1 MIYFDG
7 VMLMGKRKKRQTKNK
22 PDNKFMQEL
31 RDLSLIF
38 LGLFFL
44 YSLKTNSMGK
54 VGYFIK
60 IMFLGFFSKLSII
73 IPYIIILI
81 GVINLINSNKIK
93 NIKSYKLYYPLIF
106 IMILIYGLMKK
117 DFIPVDS
124 PFIPQNLNIIFTI
137 SIEGNGSGI
146 FSTIIAYYFIKL
158 FGVNGSYIVS
168 IFALIVITL
177 FGFNI
182 SIQDALKIVNDLLVD
197 SFVSFKNFVVN
208 FVTVE
213 RKQNNK
219 SKKKIQIRNNEDS
232 YEENIQEKPIK
243 IINFDKESKNEDE
256 VDNKIYNKAIIDDI
270 KVKEDNLQSIDKNQV
285 VDKEKIN
292 DKKEK
297 EIKIVTGDNV
307 EDFEDYEI
315 PTVELLKESTN
326 TTDSKDKKQ
335 ILKNAKVLEQTLK
348 DFGVEAH
355 INQVTKGPTITR
367 YEIQP
372 KAGVKVSKIV
382 GLVDDI
388 ALSLAAKS
396 IRIEAPIPGK
406 AAVGIEVPNEQV
418 QIVTLREVIESSEFT
433 NNQSKLSFSL
443 GKDISGMPIITD
455 ISKMPH
461 LLIAGATGS
470 GKSVCVNTLINS
482 ILYKAKPDEVKFLMI
497 DPKVVELTN
506 YNGIPHLLI
515 PVVTDPKKAASAL
528 TWAVSEMNRRYK
540 LFAQNLVRDITGY
553 NNKMEEKLP
562 KIVIIIDELADLM
575 MVSPNDVEDAICR
588 LAQMARAAGM
598 HLIVATQRPSVDVI
612 TGVIKANI
620 PSRIAFAVS
629 SQADSR
635 TILDKGGAEKLLG
648 KGDML
653 FYPVGATKPV
663 RLQGAFI
670 SDDEVEEVVS
680 FVKSQVEEVKY
691 TEDIIEN
698 INKGINIESSDVD
711 DLLSDAIELIINSNQ
726 ASASML
732 QRKFRIGYNRAA
744 RLIDQM
750 EERGLIGPS
759 EGSKPRKVL
768 VTKEEFE
775 STVGE

>member
-1 MIYFDG
+1 
-7 VMLMGKRKKRQTKNK
+7 MGKRKKRQTKNK
-22 PDNKFMQEL
+22 LDNKFMQEL

-44 YSLKTNSMGK
+44 YSLKTNSMGN

-60 IMFLGFFSKLSII
+60 VMFLGFFSKLSII
-73 IPYIIILI
+73 VPYIIILI
-81 GVINLINSNKIK
+81 GVMDLINSNKIK

-106 IMILIYGLMKK
+106 IMVLIYGLMKK

-124 PFIPQNLNIIFTI
+124 PFIPENLRIIFQI

-158 FGVNGSYIVS
+158 FGVKGSYIVG

-182 SIQDALKIVNDLLVD
+182 SIQDALKRVNNLLVD
-197 SFVSFKNFVVN
+197 SFVSFKNFVIS

-219 SKKKIQIRNNEDS
+219 IKKKIKINNEKDS
-232 YEENIQEKPIK
+232 YEESSKEKPIK
-243 IINFDKESKNEDE
+243 IINFDRESKTENK
-256 VDNKIYNKAIIDDI
+256 VDNMDNKVYDKVDVEDNNIKQSSLKNIDD
-270 KVKEDNLQSIDKNQV
+270 KQDD
-285 VDKEKIN
+285 D
-292 DKKEK
+292 K
-297 EIKIVTGDNV
+297 EIKIVTSDNV
-307 EDFEDYEI
+307 ENFSDYEI
-315 PTVELLKESTN
+315 PSLDLLKESTSN
-326 TTDSKDKKQ
+326 TDLKDKKQ

-348 DFGVEAH
+348 DFGVEAQ

-418 QIVTLREVIESSEFT
+418 QIVTLREVIEAKEFT
-433 NNQSKLSFSL
+433 NNESKLSFSL

-528 TWAVSEMNRRYK
+528 NWAVSEMNRRYK
-540 LFAQNLVRDITGY
+540 LFAENSVRDITGY

-562 KIVIIIDELADLM
+562 KVVIIIDELADLM

-635 TILDKGGAEKLLG
+635 TILDMGGAEKLLG

-653 FYPVGATKPV
+653 FYPVGATKPM

-680 FVKSQVEEVKY
+680 FVKNQVGEVKY

-698 INKGINIESSDVD
+698 INKGINVESSDVD
-711 DLLSDAIELIINSNQ
+711 DLLSDAIELVINSNQ

>member
-1 MIYFDG
+1 
-7 VMLMGKRKKRQTKNK
+7 
-22 PDNKFMQEL
+22 MQEL

-38 LGLFFL
+38 LGLFLL

-60 IMFLGFFSKLSII
+60 VMFLGFFSKLSII
-73 IPYIIILI
+73 VPYIIILI
-81 GVINLINSNKIK
+81 GVINLINLDKIK
-93 NIKSYKLYYPLIF
+93 NIRSYKLYYPLVF
-106 IMILIYGLMKK
+106 MMILIYGLMKK

-124 PFIPQNLNIIFTI
+124 PFIPENLNIIFSI

-158 FGVNGSYIVS
+158 FGVKGSYIVS
-168 IFALIVITL
+168 SFALITITL
-177 FGFNI
+177 FAFNI
-182 SIQDALKIVNDLLVD
+182 SIQDALGGLNSLLID
-197 SFVSFKNFVVN
+197 SFISFKSFVVG

-213 RKQNNK
+213 RKQNKNIIKNK
-219 SKKKIQIRNNEDS
+219 IKINNKEDFYEKEDS
-232 YEENIQEKPIK
+232 YEESSEEKPIK
-243 IINFDKESKNEDE
+243 IINFDPKSKTEVNNVENNIQNSNSKNIE
-256 VDNKIYNKAIIDDI
+256 
-270 KVKEDNLQSIDKNQV
+270 KEQHEN
-285 VDKEKIN
+285 
-292 DKKEK
+292 KEK
-297 EIKIVTGDNV
+297 EIKIVTNLDAEN
-307 EDFEDYEI
+307 FSDYEI
-315 PTVELLKESTN
+315 PSIDLLKASTN
-326 TTDSKDKKQ
+326 NVDLKDKKQ

-348 DFGVEAH
+348 DFGVEAN

-418 QIVTLREVIESSEFT
+418 QIVTLREVLESKEFT
-433 NNQSKLSFSL
+433 TNESKLSFSL

-461 LLIAGATGS
+461 LLIAGSTGS

-540 LFAQNLVRDITGY
+540 LFAENSVRDITGY
-553 NNKMEEKLP
+553 NSKIEEKLP
-562 KIVIIIDELADLM
+562 KVVIIIDELADLM

-635 TILDKGGAEKLLG
+635 TILDMGGAEKLLG

-653 FYPVGATKPV
+653 FYPVGANKPV

-670 SDDEVEEVVS
+670 SDDEVEEVVT

-691 TEDIIEN
+691 TEDIIED
-698 INKGINIESSDVD
+698 INKGINMESSDAD
-711 DLLSDAIELIINSNQ
+711 DLLSDAIELVLNSNQ

>member
-22 PDNKFMQEL
+22 LDNKFMQEL

-60 IMFLGFFSKLSII
+60 VMFLGFFSKVSII
-73 IPYIIILI
+73 VPYIIILI
-81 GVINLINSNKIK
+81 GVINLINSEKIK
-93 NIKSYKLYYPLIF
+93 NVKSYKLYYPLIF

-117 DFIPVDS
+117 DFIPIDS
-124 PFIPQNLNIIFTI
+124 PFIPQNLKIIFSI

-168 IFALIVITL
+168 VFALIVITL
-177 FGFNI
+177 FAFNI
-182 SIQDALKIVNDLLVD
+182 SIQDSLKRLNDVLID
-197 SFVSFKNFVVN
+197 SFVSFKKFIVGFVM
-208 FVTVE
+208 VE
-213 RKQNNK
+213 KRQNNK
-219 SKKKIQIRNNEDS
+219 IEKKTKINNEEDS
-232 YEENIQEKPIK
+232 YQEDSKENPIK
-243 IINFDKESKNEDE
+243 IIDFEQQSKNNENE
-256 VDNKIYNKAIIDDI
+256 VSNKIGNKLSLEDTSI
-270 KVKEDNLQSIDKNQV
+270 KEENFQNTHKQQSN
-285 VDKEKIN
+285 EKSN
-292 DKKEK
+292 EKEK
-297 EIKIVTGDNV
+297 EIKIVTNSDV
-307 EDFEDYEI
+307 ENFSDYEM
-315 PTVELLKESTN
+315 PTVKLLKESTN
-326 TTDSKDKKQ
+326 NADSKDKKQ
-335 ILKNAKVLEQTLK
+335 ILKNAKLLEQTLK

-418 QIVTLREVIESSEFT
+418 QIVTLREVIESKEFT
-433 NNQSKLSFSL
+433 NNESKLSFSL

-562 KIVIIIDELADLM
+562 KVVIIIDELADLM

-670 SDDEVEEVVS
+670 SDDEVEDVVS

-691 TEDIIEN
+691 TEDIMEN

-711 DLLSDAIELIINSNQ
+711 DLLSDAIELVLNSNQ

-750 EERGLIGPS
+750 EERGLIGKS

>member
-1 MIYFDG
+1 
-7 VMLMGKRKKRQTKNK
+7 MLMGKRKKRQTKNK
-22 PDNKFMQEL
+22 LDNKFMQEL

-44 YSLKTNSMGK
+44 YSLKTNSMGN

-60 IMFLGFFSKLSII
+60 VMFLGFFSKLSII
-73 IPYIIILI
+73 VPYIIILI
-81 GVINLINSNKIK
+81 GVMDLINSNKIK

-106 IMILIYGLMKK
+106 IMVLIYGLMKK

-124 PFIPQNLNIIFTI
+124 PFIPENLRIIFQI

-158 FGVNGSYIVS
+158 FGVKGSYIVG

-182 SIQDALKIVNDLLVD
+182 SIQDALKRVNNLLVD
-197 SFVSFKNFVVN
+197 SFVSFKNFVIS

-219 SKKKIQIRNNEDS
+219 IKKKIKINNEKDS
-232 YEENIQEKPIK
+232 YEESSKEKPIK
-243 IINFDKESKNEDE
+243 IINFDRESKTENK
-256 VDNKIYNKAIIDDI
+256 VDNMDNKVYDKVDVEDNNIKQSSLKNIDD
-270 KVKEDNLQSIDKNQV
+270 KQDD
-285 VDKEKIN
+285 D
-292 DKKEK
+292 K
-297 EIKIVTGDNV
+297 EIKIVTSDNV
-307 EDFEDYEI
+307 ENFSDYEI
-315 PTVELLKESTN
+315 PSLDLLKESTSN
-326 TTDSKDKKQ
+326 TDLKDKKQ

-348 DFGVEAH
+348 DFGVEAQ

-418 QIVTLREVIESSEFT
+418 QIVTLREVIEAKEFT
-433 NNQSKLSFSL
+433 NNESKLSFSL

-528 TWAVSEMNRRYK
+528 NWAVSEMNRRYK
-540 LFAQNLVRDITGY
+540 LFAENSVRDITGY

-562 KIVIIIDELADLM
+562 KVVIIIDELADLM

-635 TILDKGGAEKLLG
+635 TILDMGGAEKLLG

-653 FYPVGATKPV
+653 FYPVGATKPM

-680 FVKSQVEEVKY
+680 FVKNQVGEVKY

-698 INKGINIESSDVD
+698 INKGINVESSDVD
-711 DLLSDAIELIINSNQ
+711 DLLSDAIELVINSNQ

>member
-1 MIYFDG
+1 MR
-7 VMLMGKRKKRQTKNK
+7 KRKKRETKNK
-22 PDNKFMQEL
+22 LDNKFMQEL

-44 YSLKTNSMGK
+44 YSLKTNSMGE

-60 IMFLGFFSKLSII
+60 VMFLGFFSKLSII
-73 IPYIIILI
+73 VPYIIILV

-93 NIKSYKLYYPLIF
+93 NIKNYKLYYPLIF
-106 IMILIYGLMKK
+106 IIILIYGLMKK

-124 PFIPQNLNIIFTI
+124 PFIPQNLKIIFSI

-177 FGFNI
+177 FAFNI
-182 SIQDALKIVNDLLVD
+182 SIQDALKRLNNLLID
-197 SFVSFKNFVVN
+197 SFIAFKNFVIS

-213 RKQNNK
+213 KRQNNK
-219 SKKKIQIRNNEDS
+219 VKKKIKINNNEDS
-232 YEENIQEKPIK
+232 YEENSKEKPIK
-243 IINFDKESKNEDE
+243 IINFDRESKTENQVDN
-256 VDNKIYNKAIIDDI
+256 VDNKVNL
-270 KVKEDNLQSIDKNQV
+270 EDNNIKQSNLKNIDKEQDN
-285 VDKEKIN
+285 DKEKEV
-292 DKKEK
+292 KV
-297 EIKIVTGDNV
+297 VTNSDV
-307 EDFEDYEI
+307 ENFSDYEI
-315 PTVELLKESTN
+315 PSVELLKESTN
-326 TTDSKDKKQ
+326 NVDVKDKKQ
-335 ILKNAKVLEQTLK
+335 ILKNAKLLEQTLK
-348 DFGVEAH
+348 DFGVEAS

-418 QIVTLREVIESSEFT
+418 QIVTLREVIESKEFT
-433 NNQSKLSFSL
+433 NNESKLSFSL

-528 TWAVSEMNRRYK
+528 NWAVSEMNRRYK
-540 LFAQNLVRDITGY
+540 LFAENLVRDITGY

-562 KIVIIIDELADLM
+562 KVVIIIDELADLM

-698 INKGINIESSDVD
+698 INKGINVESSDVD
-711 DLLSDAIELIINSNQ
+711 DLLSDAIELVINTNQ

-750 EERGLIGPS
+750 EERELIGPS

>member
-1 MIYFDG
+1 
-7 VMLMGKRKKRQTKNK
+7 
-22 PDNKFMQEL
+22 MQEL

-38 LGLFFL
+38 LGLFLL

-60 IMFLGFFSKLSII
+60 VMFLGFFSKLSII
-73 IPYIIILI
+73 VPYIIILI
-81 GVINLINSNKIK
+81 GVINLINLDKIK
-93 NIKSYKLYYPLIF
+93 NIKSYKLYYPLVF
-106 IMILIYGLMKK
+106 MMILIYGLMKK

-124 PFIPQNLNIIFTI
+124 PFIPENLKIIFSI

-158 FGVNGSYIVS
+158 FGVKGSYIVS
-168 IFALIVITL
+168 SFALIAITL
-177 FGFNI
+177 FAFNI
-182 SIQDALKIVNDLLVD
+182 SIQDALKGLNSLLID
-197 SFVSFKNFVVN
+197 SFISFKSFVVG

-213 RKQNNK
+213 RKQNKNIIKNK
-219 SKKKIQIRNNEDS
+219 IKINNKEDFYEKEDS
-232 YEENIQEKPIK
+232 YEENSEEKPIK
-243 IINFDKESKNEDE
+243 IINFDPKSKTEVNNVENNIQNSNSKNIE
-256 VDNKIYNKAIIDDI
+256 
-270 KVKEDNLQSIDKNQV
+270 KEQHEN
-285 VDKEKIN
+285 
-292 DKKEK
+292 KEK
-297 EIKIVTGDNV
+297 EIKIVTNLDAEN
-307 EDFEDYEI
+307 FSDYEI
-315 PTVELLKESTN
+315 PSIDLLKASTN
-326 TTDSKDKKQ
+326 NVDLKDKKQ

-348 DFGVEAH
+348 DFGVEAN

-418 QIVTLREVIESSEFT
+418 QIVTLREVLESKEFT
-433 NNQSKLSFSL
+433 TNESKLSFSL

-461 LLIAGATGS
+461 LLIAGSTGS

-540 LFAQNLVRDITGY
+540 LFAENSVRDITGY
-553 NNKMEEKLP
+553 NSKIEEKLP
-562 KIVIIIDELADLM
+562 KVVIIIDELADLM

-635 TILDKGGAEKLLG
+635 TILDMGGAEKLLG

-653 FYPVGATKPV
+653 FYPVGANKPV

-670 SDDEVEEVVS
+670 SDDEVEEVVT

-691 TEDIIEN
+691 TEDIIED
-698 INKGINIESSDVD
+698 INKGINMESSDAD
-711 DLLSDAIELIINSNQ
+711 DLLSDAIELVLNSNQ

>member
-1 MIYFDG
+1 
-7 VMLMGKRKKRQTKNK
+7 MLMGKRKKKQAKNK
-22 PDNKFMQEL
+22 LDNKFMQEL

-38 LGLFFL
+38 LGLFLL

-60 IMFLGFFSKLSII
+60 VMFLGFFSKLSII
-73 IPYIIILI
+73 VPYIIILI
-81 GVINLINSNKIK
+81 GVINLINSDKIK
-93 NIKSYKLYYPLIF
+93 NVKNYKLYYPLIF
-106 IMILIYGLMKK
+106 IMVLIYGLMKK
-117 DFIPVDS
+117 DFIPIDS
-124 PFIPQNLNIIFTI
+124 PFIPQNLKIIFSI

-158 FGVNGSYIVS
+158 FGVKGSYIVS
-168 IFALIVITL
+168 SFALIVIIL
-177 FGFNI
+177 FAFNI
-182 SIQDALKIVNDLLVD
+182 SIQDALERLNSLLID
-197 SFVSFKNFVVN
+197 SFTSFKNFVVG

-219 SKKKIQIRNNEDS
+219 PKKKIKINNEKDS
-232 YEENIQEKPIK
+232 CEESPKEKPIK
-243 IINFDKESKNEDE
+243 IINFDQESKTENE
-256 VDNKIYNKAIIDDI
+256 VDNVKNEEYNKLSL
-270 KVKEDNLQSIDKNQV
+270 EDNNVQKPNGKNIDEKQNIDKKQ
-285 VDKEKIN
+285 D
-292 DKKEK
+292 DDKEK
-297 EIKIVTGDNV
+297 EIKIVTNSEV
-307 EDFEDYEI
+307 ENFSDYKI
-315 PTVELLKESTN
+315 PNIELLKESAN
-326 TTDSKDKKQ
+326 NVDLKDKKQ

-348 DFGVEAH
+348 DFGVEAN

-418 QIVTLREVIESSEFT
+418 QIVTLREVIESKEFT
-433 NNQSKLSFSL
+433 TNESKLSFSL

-528 TWAVSEMNRRYK
+528 SWAVSEMNRRYK
-540 LFAQNLVRDITGY
+540 LFAENSVRDITGY
-553 NNKMEEKLP
+553 NNKIEEKLP

-635 TILDKGGAEKLLG
+635 TILDMGGAEKLLG

-653 FYPVGATKPV
+653 FYPVGSAKPV

-670 SDDEVEEVVS
+670 SDNEVEEVVT
-680 FVKSQVEEVKY
+680 FVKSQVEEVTY
-691 TEDIIEN
+691 TEDIIED
-698 INKGINIESSDVD
+698 INKGISIESSDVD
-711 DLLSDAIELIINSNQ
+711 DLLSDAIELVLNSNQ